1 MSEEVNLVMESLSG
15 VLLRTILEVTNRPQP
30 AASSL
35 RLQYQ
40 DVTVRLTF
48 LLTFY
53 IYLGWGGKYFS
64 ILNNTQMCSC
74 FRVNLL
80 LVYSRCYGS

>member
-40 DVTVRLTF
+40 DVTVRLTL
-48 LLTFY
+48 LLTFL
-53 IYLGWGGKYFS
+53 YLLGGVS
-64 ILNNTQMCSC
+64 IS
-74 FRVNLL
+74 
-80 LVYSRCYGS
+80 VY

>member
-1 MSEEVNLVMESLSG
+1 MPEEVNLVMESLSG

-48 LLTFY
+48 SNDLLC
-53 IYLGWGGKYFS
+53 LLQGKYFS
-64 ILNNTQMCSC
+64 ILNNTQMCL
-74 FRVNLL
+74 F
-80 LVYSRCYGS
+80 